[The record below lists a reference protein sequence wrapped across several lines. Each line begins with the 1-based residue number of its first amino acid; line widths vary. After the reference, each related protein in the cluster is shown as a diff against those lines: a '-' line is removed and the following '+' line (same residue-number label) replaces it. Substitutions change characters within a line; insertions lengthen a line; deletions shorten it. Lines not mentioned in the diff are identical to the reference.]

1 MYKWENQILEQYPV
15 EVTET
20 RKGRG
25 VICCISGSETYLLK
39 EYRASEERAA
49 CLHDV
54 ICYLNMQGLRVP
66 QILCNKEGGC
76 TSVDRDGVR
85 YLLTE
90 NVTGRECDTRNRE
103 DILEAVRTLARLH
116 KALAAYIEEMPQT
129 MREKAEVQAAG
140 FVRHNR
146 ELRHIAKYLKGR
158 RGKKEFEQLFLK
170 AYPHFL
176 QQGQEMEERACRF
189 YQAHTQLPTAL
200 CHGDY
205 SQHNV
210 LLTRKGTV
218 VTNFEQMRYGE
229 QMSDLGYFMRKIL
242 EKQNW
247 NAALGQDMLHTYD
260 SLLPM
265 DEAKMQQLYFSIG
278 YPEKFWK
285 VANHYYNSRKSWV
298 SNRHLEKMQRV
309 LIQEENRCRFLKSL
323 T

>member
-25 VICCISGSETYLLK
+25 VTCCISGSETYLLK
-39 EYRASEERAA
+39 EYKASEERAA
-49 CLHDV
+49 YLHDV
-54 ICYLNMQGLRVP
+54 LGWLNAQGFRVP
-66 QILCNKEGGC
+66 QILCNNDGGC
-76 TSVDRDGVR
+76 TAVDRDGVR

-90 NVTGRECDTRNRE
+90 SVTGRECDTRNRE
-103 DILEAVRTLARLH
+103 DILEAVRTLAQLH
-116 KALAAYIEEMPQT
+116 KLLSAYTGALPQS
-129 MREKAEVQAAG
+129 MREKDDAQAAC
-140 FVRHNR
+140 FARHNR
-146 ELRHIAKYLKGR
+146 ELRHIAKYIKCR
-158 RGKKEFEQLFLK
+158 RGKKEFEQLFLDS
-170 AYPHFL
+170 YPHFL
-176 QQGQEMEERACRF
+176 QQGQEMEEQA
-189 YQAHTQLPTAL
+189 YQFEQIHVQPPAML

-218 VTNFEQMRYGE
+218 VTNFEQLHCGE

-247 NAALGQDMLHTYD
+247 NVALGQDMIRTYD
-260 SLLPM
+260 SLQPM
-265 DEAKMQQLYFSIG
+265 DAVKRQQLCFTIG

-298 SNRHLEKMQRV
+298 SNRHLEKLQRI
-309 LIQEENRCRFLKSL
+309 LAQEESRSRFLESL
-323 T
+323 V